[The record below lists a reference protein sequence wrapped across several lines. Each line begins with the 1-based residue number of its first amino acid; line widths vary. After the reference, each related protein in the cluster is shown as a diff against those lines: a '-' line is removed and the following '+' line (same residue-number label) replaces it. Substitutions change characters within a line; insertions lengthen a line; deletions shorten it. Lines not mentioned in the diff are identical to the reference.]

1 MPANASVRVSFDMD
15 EIHELSLDLIHFLEQ
30 DDVEVGEA
38 ALAFA
43 LSLGRVLSPTPMEME
58 EQIAFTKA
66 ALEWAQCYFV
76 QGVPN

>member
-15 EIHELSLDLIHFLEQ
+15 EIHELSLDLIHFLEE
-30 DDVEVGEA
+30 DDIEVGEA

-43 LSLGRVLSPTPMEME
+43 LSLGRVLSPSAMDQD
-58 EQIAFTKA
+58 EQIAFTKSC
-66 ALEWAQCYFV
+66 LEWAQCYFV